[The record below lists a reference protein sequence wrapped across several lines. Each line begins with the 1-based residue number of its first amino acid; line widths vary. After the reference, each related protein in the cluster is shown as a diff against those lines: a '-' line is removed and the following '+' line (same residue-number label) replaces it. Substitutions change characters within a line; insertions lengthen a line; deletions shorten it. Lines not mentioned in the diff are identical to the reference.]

1 VDIALSQARLDSAAA
16 RRAIRLLVGVAAA
29 IICGALLY
37 GLALSLAAPA
47 WRPQRPVAVTVVML
61 VCQGAVLVSAALAAR
76 ADEPASLRRSW
87 QLFSIGAAV
96 AALGLGCQLAGWSIL
111 GAALQG
117 LHYLLYLAALVY
129 YPPSPSQ
136 GLDRVELWLD
146 LAFALVIAGIGLA
159 YVFLAPNPLSL
170 GVVVSWLYV
179 LGDTLLIGVVFA
191 MLSRTWEPLT
201 RLSTVALALGFGLVT
216 VADISYARF
225 VQGTVPSLPG
235 WVEGAWFLGQ
245 GCLVWAGI
253 CTLRWRGL
261 QAMPREQQV
270 RMEGAIDGLAVA
282 LRVAIVLAAVGVLLR
297 DLNWMLLAARG
308 PMLIGGALLLLAL
321 LMARYGLLR
330 IKNERL
336 NRELQGAAAQLQGR
350 VEERTHELGDR
361 MHEVQQLRAEAE
373 RRASEQAALL
383 DTAALVNTSLR
394 LEEVLDTLVR
404 KAAELFEADGVALY
418 MYDAEEQTLTARA
431 SFTPI
436 LNAEQL
442 EFWKHIPLN
451 QAPAAAD
458 VVRTRRPL
466 LIPDAYK
473 NHRIPPSLVNLG
485 IQCTLVL
492 PLLFKDRL
500 LGVLIMDSRQINGFN
515 DHDAELAMALAQHA
529 TTAMENARLYEELA
543 HSMAELQRTQ
553 GELVRSQRLE
563 GLAQM
568 VAGAAH
574 ELNNPLTVVQGYS
587 ELLLRQEISPQMR
600 SDVERILQAIER
612 SRQVVAALLAFGQ
625 REPLQRRAIDVNQV
639 LERTISLCQFDLDA
653 GGVRV
658 ERRLDPSLPTVSGDP
673 ALLRQVFFNVILNAR
688 QAMGN
693 GRVRSPPGEGRH
705 GGRLTV
711 RSRVDGNNVRVEVSD
726 DGPGIAPEVMDRI
739 FDPFFTTRPTGQ
751 GMGLGLSLCFGIV
764 NEHGGRI
771 WALSPALQQY
781 ADGAGPGTTL
791 VVELPISDSDA
802 D

>member
-16 RRAIRLLVGVAAA
+16 RKAIRLLVGVAAA
-29 IICGALLY
+29 IVCGALLY
-37 GLALSLAAPA
+37 GVALSIAAPA
-47 WRPQRPVAVTVVML
+47 LGPQRPVSVTLVML
-61 VCQGAVLVSAALAAR
+61 VCEGAVLAAAALAAR
-76 ADEPASLRRSW
+76 SGEPVALRRSW
-87 QLFSIGAAV
+87 RLFACGAGAAV
-96 AALGLGCQLAGWSIL
+96 LGLISQLAGWSL
-111 GAALQG
+111 PAVTLQG
-117 LHYLLYLAALVY
+117 LHYALFLAALLY
-129 YPPSPSQ
+129 YPPPPSER
-136 GLDRVELWLD
+136 LDRMELSLD
-146 LAFALVIAGIGLA
+146 LAFALVIAGIGLG
-159 YVFLAPNPLSL
+159 YVFLGPNPLSP
-170 GVVVSWLYV
+170 GVVVTWSYV
-179 LGDTLLIGVVFA
+179 LGDALLIGVVFA
-191 MLSRTWEPLT
+191 MLSRTWEPLA
-201 RLSTVALALGFGLVT
+201 RLSTVALALSFGLVT
-216 VADISYARF
+216 VADICYARF
-225 VQGTVPSLPG
+225 VQGTVSSCPG
-235 WVEGAWFLGQ
+235 WVEGVWFLGQ
-245 GCLVWAGI
+245 GCLVWAGV

-261 QAMPREQQV
+261 QAVPREQQV
-270 RMEGAIDGLAVA
+270 RMEGAIDGLAMA
-282 LRVAIVLAAVGVLLR
+282 LRVAIVIAAVGVLLR
-297 DLNWMLLAARG
+297 QLNWVLLAARG
-308 PMLIGGALLLLAL
+308 PLLIAGALLLLAL
-321 LMARYGLLR
+321 LAARYALLR
-330 IKNERL
+330 LQNERL
-336 NRELQGAAAQLQGR
+336 TRELHAAAAQLQGR
-350 VEERTHELGDR
+350 VEERTQELGDR

-373 RRASEQAALL
+373 RRADEQAALL

-394 LEEVLDTLVR
+394 LDEVLDTLVR
-404 KAAELFEADGVALY
+404 KVAELFEADGVALY

-451 QAPAAAD
+451 QSPAAAD
-458 VVRTRRPL
+458 VVRTKRPL

-500 LGVLIMDSRQINGFN
+500 LGVLIMDSREINGFN
-515 DHDAELAMALAQHA
+515 EHDAELAMALAQHA

-543 HSMAELQRTQ
+543 HSLEELQRTQ

-625 REPLQRRAIDVNQV
+625 REPLQRRATDVNQV

-653 GGVRV
+653 AGVRV
-658 ERRLDPSLPTVSGDP
+658 ERRLDPSLPAASADP
-673 ALLRQVFFNVILNAR
+673 ALLRQVFFNIILNAR
-688 QAMGN
+688 QAMSD
-693 GRVRSPPGEGRH
+693 GRTRSQPGEGRH

-711 RSRVDGNNVRVEVSD
+711 RSRVNGSCVRVEISD
-726 DGPGIAPEVMDRI
+726 DGTGIAPEIMDRI

-764 NEHGGRI
+764 NGHGGRI

-781 ADGAGPGTTL
+781 ADGAGPGATL
-791 VVELPISDSDA
+791 VVELPILEGEVD
-802 D
+802 